1 MFFRKAVNII
11 NEIEESIR
19 LTVKPLLLLVL
30 VAIFRIHHTF
40 VNLTDFCNN
49 KVKKYD
55 THNKLIGEPNQ
66 VENGNYDKD

>member
-49 KVKKYD
+49 KVKEYD
-55 THNKLIGEPNQ
+55 TLNNLIKEPNQ
-66 VENGNYDKD
+66 VENDTQDRF